1 MFSFDMSLPLLV
13 VTTIAVLALLL
24 SLWQLRLI
32 KVLGCDLRAV
42 QRELAEKNVVKNVE
56 STPSF
61 ATNLDQVERE
71 QQKTIPTPRSSSEK
85 YRYVAAL
92 AGQGVDASGIATALH
107 LAPAEVEQLLKLAR
121 LKQ

>member
-1 MFSFDMSLPLLV
+1 MFSFDVPLPLLV
-13 VTTIAVLALLL
+13 VTAIALLALFL

-32 KVLGCDLRAV
+32 KGLGCDLRAV
-42 QRELAEKNVVKNVE
+42 KRELAKKNVATNVE
-56 STPSF
+56 PTPSF

-71 QQKTIPTPRSSSEK
+71 QQKAVSLPRNTSEK

-92 AGQGVDASGIATALH
+92 AEQGVDASGIATALH